1 MLAGNANKRNPYHL
15 DVLSPHYLAAGAN
28 QTPLIFTT
36 QISFCVGIG
45 LLYKK
50 DGKVKTM
57 AIYHSYSEHGGDA
70 SVEFIKKALVEHP
83 EQVKI
88 LYHSNN
94 LIRAL
99 SNFLADVDDVSNV
112 TVIVHVNDRYNDCE
126 VDSESPEKSE
136 NYQLVRYM
144 TNQVCQVLGKEKI
157 TDFRYNKGGSFFC
170 LMNDGTYYSH
180 HSQMEHIARRVAL
193 FMHDQ
198 SSRKNDTWMDRYIV
212 KAVKQ
217 AHAGTL
223 TWMGACQLI
232 YQELQIFQ
240 AANKP
245 ISFFGAKR
253 TDSVPLTAYD
263 NFSYILAFLP
273 ECLAQGRFIIKK

>member
-15 DVLSPHYLAAGAN
+15 DALSPHYLAVSAN

-45 LLYKK
+45 FVYKQA
-50 DGKVKTM
+50 GKVKNM

-70 SVEFIKKALVEHP
+70 SIEFIKKILVEQQ
-83 EQVKI
+83 EQAKI
-88 LYHSNN
+88 LYSSNN

-99 SNFLADVDDVSNV
+99 RDFLTNVDDVRHVS
-112 TVIVHVNDRYNDCE
+112 VIVHVNERYNDCE
-126 VDSESPEKSE
+126 IDNDDPEKSQ
-136 NYQLVRYM
+136 NFQLVRHM
-144 TNQVCQVLGKEKI
+144 ANQVCQVLGKEKI
-157 TDFRYNKGGSFFC
+157 TDFKYSKGGSFFC

-180 HSQMEHIARRVAL
+180 HTQWEHIAMRIAL
-193 FMHDQ
+193 FMDDQ
-198 SSRKNDTWMDRYIV
+198 CSRKKHTWMDRYIV

-217 AHAGTL
+217 AHAGAL
-223 TWMGACQLI
+223 TWIGACQLI

-245 ISFFGAKR
+245 INFFGAKR
-253 TDSVPLTAYD
+253 ADSVPLTDYD
-263 NFSYILAFLP
+263 NFIYILGFLP
-273 ECLAQGRFIIKK
+273 ECFAQGRLIIKK